1 MTRAVTWLATL
12 WTMGGAVFFFQGEA
26 GSPPWWDVA
35 WVLLLAMAAYLE
47 LVEVGGLAKARMF
60 AGITLVVFGGMI
72 LLTALTGW
80 PFGPIRFTG
89 PEALRLGNVFPLL
102 PPLVLFAWL
111 ALCQRTLAV
120 AFPDL
125 GTGALASLVA
135 GVFTLTVANGLIFL
149 CKVRLWWLWNPW
161 DAEAAWSAALF
172 GLASLAA
179 AAFFLSRIHPEDTAL
194 KLSRWSPA
202 AAPMVAIN
210 LLFFAANAATFF
222 VKK

>member
-1 MTRAVTWLATL
+1 MRHLASGLATL
-12 WTMGGAVFFFQGEA
+12 WTAGGVVFLFHGEA
-26 GSPPWWDVA
+26 GSPDWWDVV

-47 LVEVGGLAKARMF
+47 VVEVGGLGRARMF
-60 AGITLVVFGGMI
+60 AGIALVVFGGMV

-102 PPLVLFAWL
+102 PPLALFAGL
-111 ALCQRTLAV
+111 ALSQRALSV
-120 AFPDL
+120 AFPNL
-125 GTGALASLVA
+125 GTNALAALVA
-135 GVFTLTVANGLIFL
+135 GVFTLTAANGLIFL

-161 DAEAAWSAALF
+161 DNGAAWGAGLF

-202 AAPMVAIN
+202 AAPLVALN
-210 LLFFAANAATFF
+210 LLFLAANAATFL
-222 VKK
+222 VEK

>member
-1 MTRAVTWLATL
+1 MNRAAAWLATL
-12 WTMGGAVFFFQGEA
+12 WTLSGAVFFFHGEA
-26 GSPPWWDVA
+26 GSPVWWDAV

-47 LVEVGGLAKARMF
+47 LVEVGGLARARMF
-60 AGITLVVFGGMI
+60 SGITLVVFGGMI

-80 PFGPIRFTG
+80 PFGPMRFTG
-89 PEALRLGNVFPLL
+89 SEALRLGNVFPLL

-111 ALCQRTLAV
+111 ALCQRGLAV

-125 GTGALASLVA
+125 GTNALAGLVA
-135 GVFTLTVANGLIFL
+135 GVFTLTAANSLIFL

-161 DAEAAWSAALF
+161 DSGAAWGAALF

-194 KLSRWSPA
+194 KLSRWSSA
-202 AAPMVAIN
+202 SAPMVAIN
-210 LLFFAANAATFF
+210 LLFLAANATTLF